1 VVPLDENGGLREEWI
16 PAQSKSAVRENDENA
31 TQRRRKPAKERRV
44 EQALPSI
51 GDGAQLCRVAGVEDE
66 E

>member
-1 VVPLDENGGLREEWI
+1 M
-16 PAQSKSAVRENDENA
+16 RENDENA